1 MAHIRV
7 IGERPHGIPP
17 LGPTDT
23 ETTMQNLATMSQA
36 ELIALV
42 TAMQAQPARKLSMK
56 VTEKG
61 GLSIYGLGRFPVTLY
76 RSQWDRLL
84 DASTVTEIKAFID
97 INATLLAV
105 KA

>member
-1 MAHIRV
+1 M
-7 IGERPHGIPP
+7 
-17 LGPTDT
+17 
-23 ETTMQNLATMSQA
+23 
-36 ELIALV
+36 
-42 TAMQAQPARKLSMK
+42 TAMTPEQMLAMIAQLQADNAALKAQPAKRLSMK

-84 DASTVTEIKAFID
+84 DAATVVEIKAFIEA
-97 INATLLAV
+97 NTALLAV